1 MCAGDEE
8 SGKNGSWIK
17 GGQRIGV
24 GEGKTETARE
34 WRKSLKRH
42 DKTERGG
49 TVSGQISHWSQRV
62 RKYVFQQLEMNVV
75 ALVKGIAV
83 YKADQAKLFI
93 IPSFIL

>member
-42 DKTERGG
+42 DKTETGG
-49 TVSGQISHWSQRV
+49 GGR
-62 RKYVFQQLEMNVV
+62 FQD
-75 ALVKGIAV
+75 K
-83 YKADQAKLFI
+83 
-93 IPSFIL
+93 

>member
-49 TVSGQISHWSQRV
+49 DGFRTNKSLESESQEICIS
-62 RKYVFQQLEMNVV
+62 
-75 ALVKGIAV
+75 AV
-83 YKADQAKLFI
+83 GNECC
-93 IPSFIL
+93 SFSKRNSSL

>member
-1 MCAGDEE
+1 MCAGDEQ

-49 TVSGQISHWSQRV
+49 R
-62 RKYVFQQLEMNVV
+62 FQD
-75 ALVKGIAV
+75 K
-83 YKADQAKLFI
+83 
-93 IPSFIL
+93 